1 MPKKISTNASPSK
14 TKRLLR
20 SETKVKPKLKV
31 QQTLQQTLNQQK
43 LKQIKEKKGK

>member
-1 MPKKISTNASPSK
+1 MPKKISSNASPSK
-14 TKRLLR
+14 IKRQLR